1 GFSYLL
7 DEVTTPP
14 QRINNASI
22 ELLPVANYLILAEH
36 LRGMIAEHVRLPGS
50 QQGERLL
57 SQWEYWSQH
66 FKLVKPKSSDVHALL
81 GHPRRSVAELRVQ
94 AQ

>member
-1 GFSYLL
+1 MRFG
-7 DEVTTPP
+7 
-14 QRINNASI
+14 RASSRYDRRACT
-22 ELLPVANYLILAEH
+22 LT
-36 LRGMIAEHVRLPGS
+36 GS

-66 FKLVKPKSSDVHALL
+66 FKLVKLKSSDVHALL
-81 GHPRRSVAELRVQ
+81 GHPRRSISIAELRVQ